1 MFGNKGH
8 GLNQLAICII
18 VSSAPFFSAILF
30 LESDGSCGILSQM
43 ERHGR
48 FWVFFFG
55 KRYTSS
61 NPAAKVVVFVEKT
74 TAWCDHQLGNVS
86 KHFEFTFLEPLTTI
100 F

>member
-1 MFGNKGH
+1 VFGNKGH

-30 LESDGSCGILSQM
+30 LESDGSCGILPQM

-48 FWVFFFG
+48 FLFFFG
-55 KRYTSS
+55 KRDT
-61 NPAAKVVVFVEKT
+61 PAAKVVVFVEKT
-74 TAWCDHQLGNVS
+74 TAWCDPQLGNVS